1 MAEQIGTRKVQIQ
14 TKLQSNESEASL
26 NPTSA
31 LMQWHLKSGLWKSNL
46 NYDYVLNG
54 TVLAPNHEL
63 KVFQLVQLAGE
74 MTANKKSDASLKKQ
88 DVSQCGP
95 NMSKHSD
102 SWIKP
107 FVKKGMEN
115 RKASQAENTHIL
127 CMVLFVSRT
136 YIHFEFL
143 YTMYCTLRICFFGH
157 AYLSH
162 YAGHVWIF
170 RQDRH
175 LQPPLPLGVTIH
187 DPL

>member
-115 RKASQAENTHIL
+115 RHHRQKT
-127 CMVLFVSRT
+127 RT
-136 YIHFEFL
+136 YCVWFCLYHEHTFILSFCIRCIARCTYVFL
-143 YTMYCTLRICFFGH
+143 D

-187 DPL
+187 NPL

>member
-74 MTANKKSDASLKKQ
+74 MTANKKKWRL
-88 DVSQCGP
+88 SQKTRRVT
-95 NMSKHSD
+95 MWSEH
-102 SWIKP
+102 
-107 FVKKGMEN
+107 VK
-115 RKASQAENTHIL
+115 T
-127 CMVLFVSRT
+127 
-136 YIHFEFL
+136 
-143 YTMYCTLRICFFGH
+143 
-157 AYLSH
+157 
-162 YAGHVWIF
+162 
-170 RQDRH
+170 
-175 LQPPLPLGVTIH
+175 
-187 DPL
+187 